1 MSEVTVIENKST
13 ELFFDLAKR
22 SFKASWEV
30 LQEIN
35 GESTGLL
42 DDPDFMSPFIMN
54 VFDHIQRNFEKFTAQ
69 EGHRG
74 DITEVNFEQVA
85 AMLVRYS
92 DSFRK

>member
-1 MSEVTVIENKST
+1 MSKETFIENKST
-13 ELFFDLAKR
+13 EMFFDLAKR

-35 GESTGLL
+35 GDSTGLL
-42 DDPDFMSPFIMN
+42 DDPDFMSPFIIN
-54 VFDHIQRNFEKFTAQ
+54 VFDHIQRNFEQFTAQ
-69 EGHRG
+69 EGNRG